1 MPLWKN
7 TNLKINQTTARIKF
21 KMESILI
28 VDDDIS
34 LCTLLSEEL
43 KEVGYT
49 TDFVTRAD
57 AVFEYLDK
65 NHEVD
70 IILLDL
76 KLPGNDGF
84 YILRKLKESEQNSK
98 IIVLTAYADVKSAM
112 DSSRLG
118 ADGFIGKPYDLDE
131 LIITIRSVLQQ

>member
-1 MPLWKN
+1 
-7 TNLKINQTTARIKF
+7 
-21 KMESILI
+21 MESILI

-49 TDFVTRAD
+49 TEFVTRAEAAID
-57 AVFEYLDK
+57 FLD
-65 NHEVD
+65 NHNEVD
-70 IILLDL
+70 ILLLDL

-84 YILRKLKESEQNSK
+84 YILRKLNESEHKPK

>member
-1 MPLWKN
+1 M
-7 TNLKINQTTARIKF
+7 TARIKVQ
-21 KMESILI
+21 MESILI
-28 VDDDIS
+28 VDDDVS

-49 TDFVTRAD
+49 TDYVTQAES
-57 AVFEYLDK
+57 AFEFLE
-65 NHEVD
+65 NNNEVD

-84 YILRKLKESEQNSK
+84 YILKKLKESGNSSK

-131 LIITIRSVLQQ
+131 LIITIRSVLQK